1 MSVSESFL
9 QYVIDQLQEV
19 GQVNTRRM
27 FGGVGIYSG
36 GLFFA
41 LIANNTL
48 YFKVD
53 STNIEDFEK
62 LGMKP
67 FKPYKDKNQTM
78 NYYEVPAD
86 VLEDR
91 HELAIWAH
99 KAIAVA
105 ANVKGREDSR
115 N

>member
-1 MSVSESFL
+1 MAVSESFL

-78 NYYEVPAD
+78 NYYEIPVD
-86 VLEDR
+86 VLENC

-105 ANVKGREDSR
+105 ASARAREK
-115 N
+115 NKP